1 MHILLSKK
9 RRRKNTVTQKN
20 TLVWLLVIVLVVM
33 LIGSSSQSI
42 GNFDLSNFDLQE
54 AWDRWFGGNGD
65 KGLVEVNKALDF
77 ALTNEYAGSALT
89 SKTLIILDSDGE
101 TQLESLT
108 TGADGT
114 ISSAFLYPSDKKIY
128 VKYEDSN
135 DKQIFPITVPRMRAS
150 DAESATVNTIALKS
164 FTIGTYTESTLHV
177 GATAIADAGSYNFTA
192 SGDTPTFTMRIANSG
207 NDNTGVKDSYDP
219 LYKHNWWTCIYV
231 TFSGTEY
238 ERVLVYGFGNDFTL
252 GTTHYV
258 ASRLNAYEL
267 TREVDGTTIKS
278 DGVDTFSFSLDGSGL
293 TDACSV
299 TMQIYIKTYT
309 DPDYCQTHGGA
320 FGVESVE
327 LDEITV
333 TLQH

>member
-1 MHILLSKK
+1 
-9 RRRKNTVTQKN
+9 VTQKN

-33 LIGSSSQSI
+33 LVGSSSQSI
-42 GNFDLSNFDLQE
+42 GNFDLSNFDLKGY
-54 AWDRWFGGNGD
+54 WDNLFGGKGD
-65 KGLVEVNKALDF
+65 KGLVEVNKVLDF
-77 ALTNEYAGSALT
+77 ALTDEYVGSALT
-89 SKTLIILDSDGE
+89 SKSLIIYDSDGE

-114 ISSAFLYPSDKKIY
+114 ISSAFTYESGKVIY

-135 DKQIFPITVPRMRAS
+135 DKQYWKITVPKMRAS
-150 DAESATVNTIALKS
+150 DAETATVNSIPLKS
-164 FTIGTYTESTLHV
+164 FSIGTYTSSTLHV
-177 GATAIADAGSYNFTA
+177 GATAIADAGTYNFTT
-192 SGDTPTFTMRIANSG
+192 SGDTPTFTMRVANSG
-207 NDNTGVKDSYDP
+207 TDNTGVKDSYDP
-219 LYKHNWWTCIYV
+219 LYKHNWWTCIYI

-238 ERVLVYGFGNDFTL
+238 EKVLVYGFGNDFTL

-293 TDACSV
+293 TDACAV

-309 DPDYCQTHGGA
+309 DPAYCQTHGGA
-320 FGVESVE
+320 FGVDSVE